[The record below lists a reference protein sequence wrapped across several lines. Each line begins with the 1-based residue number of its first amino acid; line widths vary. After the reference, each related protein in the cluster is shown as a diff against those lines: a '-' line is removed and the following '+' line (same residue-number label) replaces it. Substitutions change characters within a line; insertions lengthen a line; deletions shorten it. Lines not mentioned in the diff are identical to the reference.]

1 MNYDYKKMKENLE
14 VIRNVCRKY
23 RNEITA
29 LSASYGL
36 NLGLFDDCDD
46 YISFVNELSFDEFV
60 GNQLTTLCCE
70 DVINMYRRIISGEMT
85 FDEFVKTSNEEI
97 SKKYLDLIS

>member
-1 MNYDYKKMKENLE
+1 MKYDYKKMKENLE

-23 RNEITA
+23 RNEITV
-29 LSASYGL
+29 LSASYAL
-36 NLGLFDDCDD
+36 NLGLFDDCND
-46 YISFVNELSFDEFV
+46 YISFVNELS
-60 GNQLTTLCCE
+60 
-70 DVINMYRRIISGEMT
+70 

>member
-1 MNYDYKKMKENLE
+1 MKENLE

-23 RNEITA
+23 RNEITV
-29 LSASYGL
+29 LSASYAL
-36 NLGLFDDCDD
+36 NLGLFDDCND

-70 DVINMYRRIISGEMT
+70 DVINAYKCIISGEMT